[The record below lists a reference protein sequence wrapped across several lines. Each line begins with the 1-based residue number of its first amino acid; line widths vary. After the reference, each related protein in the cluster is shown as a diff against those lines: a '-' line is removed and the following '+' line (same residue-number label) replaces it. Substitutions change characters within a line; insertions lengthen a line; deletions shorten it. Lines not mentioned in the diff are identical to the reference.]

1 MIYEPL
7 FKLERTG
14 VQIQYYTSRRRRYN
28 PMHWHSAVE
37 LIYILNGN
45 GTIMIE
51 GKDYPVVAGEFLVV
65 DSNQMHETKCAR
77 ASMMVMI
84 HFSRNSMKNFIPE
97 LEQYHFH
104 CTKETLK
111 KEQLDGY
118 LAICDM
124 LKKLPPLYVMQPVG
138 YKLKSQ
144 AVAMEVFFE
153 LLNHFSSRESQVQAT
168 GKTEILERLGEI
180 TEYIE
185 LHHREPISLESISS
199 HFYLSREY
207 FSRFFKQ
214 NMGVTFSKYV
224 SQVRL
229 MHIYQDICN
238 TSDGILELA
247 EGHGFTNYKL
257 FNKMFHETYGCA
269 PRDVRR
275 KIKEEE

>member
-1 MIYEPL
+1 
-7 FKLERTG
+7 
-14 VQIQYYTSRRRRYN
+14 
-28 PMHWHSAVE
+28 
-37 LIYILNGN
+37 
-45 GTIMIE
+45 
-51 GKDYPVVAGEFLVV
+51 
-65 DSNQMHETKCAR
+65 
-77 ASMMVMI
+77 MMVMI

-185 LHHREPISLESISS
+185 LPGADFAGK
-199 HFYLSREY
+199 HFLPFLSEQGIFQPLFQTEHGRDI
-207 FSRFFKQ
+207 F
-214 NMGVTFSKYV
+214 
-224 SQVRL
+224 QVRKPGAADAYL
-229 MHIYQDICN
+229 PGHLQHVGRDTGTGGGARVYELQVVQQDV
-238 TSDGILELA
+238 S
-247 EGHGFTNYKL
+247 
-257 FNKMFHETYGCA
+257 
-269 PRDVRR
+269 
-275 KIKEEE
+275 

>member
-28 PMHWHSAVE
+28 PVHWHSAVE
-37 LIYILNGN
+37 LIYILNGS

-118 LAICDM
+118 LAICD
-124 LKKLPPLYVMQPVG
+124 L
-138 YKLKSQ
+138 
-144 AVAMEVFFE
+144 
-153 LLNHFSSRESQVQAT
+153 
-168 GKTEILERLGEI
+168 
-180 TEYIE
+180 
-185 LHHREPISLESISS
+185 SLI
-199 HFYLSREY
+199 
-207 FSRFFKQ
+207 
-214 NMGVTFSKYV
+214 
-224 SQVRL
+224 
-229 MHIYQDICN
+229 HI
-238 TSDGILELA
+238 
-247 EGHGFTNYKL
+247 
-257 FNKMFHETYGCA
+257 
-269 PRDVRR
+269 
-275 KIKEEE
+275 

>member
-14 VQIQYYTSRRRRYN
+14 VQIQYYTNRGKYS
-28 PMHWHSAVE
+28 PVHWHSAIE
-37 LIYILNGN
+37 LIYILNGS

-51 GKDYPVVAGEFLVV
+51 GRDYPVVAGEFLVV
-65 DSNQMHETKCAR
+65 DSNRMHETKCAN

-104 CTKETLK
+104 CTREDLQ
-111 KEQLDGY
+111 KEQLEGY
-118 LAICDM
+118 LAVCDM

-144 AVAMEVFFE
+144 AIAMEIFFE
-153 LLNHFSSRESQVQAT
+153 LLNHFSTQDKAVQTSEKA
-168 GKTEILERLGEI
+168 EILERLGEMI
-180 TEYIE
+180 EYIE
-185 LHHREPISLESISS
+185 LHHREPISLEQISD

-214 NMGVTFSKYV
+214 NMGVTFSRYV
-224 SQVRL
+224 NQVRL

-247 EGHGFTNYKL
+247 EKHGFTNYKL
-257 FNKMFHETYGCA
+257 FNKMFHETYGCT
-269 PRDVRR
+269 PSEIRR
-275 KIKEEE
+275 KMKEKQT